1 VLYWQKVLPL
11 MLNALK
17 PVSDLQRVQRFDD
30 YDLTAN
36 RAGVLSSRQRWRF
49 VGARLAN
56 HTLGVVTILF
66 SFALIVNGLFL
77 VPGPTPI
84 ALIFAVV
91 MVIALISLILS
102 VRPAFQKDVTTVK
115 GILRK
120 DFALALDSM
129 PFEEIAI
136 GPVRFYAHHDLYDV
150 LDEEAI
156 YQAYYLKRSQ
166 RAGGNLLLSVE
177 MIAPATGD

>member
-1 VLYWQKVLPL
+1 

-36 RAGVLSSRQRWRF
+36 RAGMLSIRQRWRF
-49 VGARLAN
+49 VGTRLAE
-56 HTLGVVTILF
+56 HALMAVTVIF
-66 SFALIVNGLFL
+66 FFALVIDTLSLLQASDAIAIAVILVLLITLLSFL
-77 VPGPTPI
+77 
-84 ALIFAVV
+84 
-91 MVIALISLILS
+91 LS
-102 VRPAFQKDVTTVK
+102 VLPTFQKSVLSIK

-120 DFALALDSM
+120 DFAIPLDSV

-136 GPVRFYAHHDLYDV
+136 GPERFFVRFELFDV
-150 LDEEAI
+150 LEEDAI

-166 RAGGNLLLSVE
+166 RSGGNLLLSVE
-177 MIAPATGD
+177 MIEAASDRSDE